1 MSLNEILSGQPISAA
16 ASSYSLMVALQLRI
30 HELCLYLPFCCL
42 ISVTLCIYYFVLYW
56 CLLVLVLI
64 SVFMVSVI
72 F

>member
-16 ASSYSLMVALQLRI
+16 ASSYSLMVALQLHI
-30 HELCLYLPFCCL
+30 HELCLYLPFYCL
-42 ISVTLCIYYFVLYW
+42 ISVTLCIYSFVLYW
-56 CLLVLVLI
+56 CLLVLVLT